1 MCLRCA
7 ADLHPVGTRADRF
20 GHAALEV
27 ELLAHLVEVGD
38 LEVRAVAHGA
48 GIRREL
54 AEDELEQRGL
64 AGAVRSDEADAV
76 AAHQPQRQVGD
87 DPALAEALRDVLEL
101 GDQLPGALARVERQ
115 PHAAHAFPPRGALV
129 AQFLEPAHPARIARA
144 AGLHAL
150 ADPDLLLC
158 PELVEAPALE
168 RLRGELLL
176 LAPLVGGEVAGKGA
190 QQAPVEFDDA
200 GRDPVEERAVVSD
213 DDGGRALEQQ
223 VLEQRDAVDVEVVG
237 RLVEQQQ
244 LRLQRERERR
254 VPHACALRPRRRRA
268 RHPPRART
276 DAGTRR
282 AGSRHASAGAR
293 PRSARIDLAAR
304 GSRAAWPPPAGRA
317 PARRAQCRARRGG
330 GSRRRRGSV
339 APR

>member
-1 MCLRCA
+1 MAHQQHRAAVLLQRRLEQLERIDVEVVGGLVEHQHVRRPREQPREQQAVALASGEHLHRRIHALRREQEVA
-7 ADLHPVGTRADRF
+7 EVAHDVLALRPDLHPVGTRADRF
-20 GHAALEV
+20 RHAALEV

-54 AEDELEQRGL
+54 AEDELQQRGL

-87 DPALAEALRDVLEL
+87 DPALAEALRDVLEF
-101 GDQLPGALARVERQ
+101 GDQLPGAFARVERQ

-129 AQFLEPAHPARIARA
+129 AQLLEPAHPARIARA

-176 LAPLVGGEVAGKGA
+176 LASLVGGEVA
-190 QQAPVEFDDA
+190 
-200 GRDPVEERAVVSD
+200 
-213 DDGGRALEQQ
+213 
-223 VLEQRDAVDVEVVG
+223 
-237 RLVEQQQ
+237 
-244 LRLQRERERR
+244 RERSAAGPGRVRR
-254 VPHACALRPRRRRA
+254 CGSRPC
-268 RHPPRART
+268 P
-276 DAGTRR
+276 GTR
-282 AGSRHASAGAR
+282 
-293 PRSARIDLAAR
+293 
-304 GSRAAWPPPAGRA
+304 GRE
-317 PARRAQCRARRGG
+317 
-330 GSRRRRGSV
+330 
-339 APR
+339 